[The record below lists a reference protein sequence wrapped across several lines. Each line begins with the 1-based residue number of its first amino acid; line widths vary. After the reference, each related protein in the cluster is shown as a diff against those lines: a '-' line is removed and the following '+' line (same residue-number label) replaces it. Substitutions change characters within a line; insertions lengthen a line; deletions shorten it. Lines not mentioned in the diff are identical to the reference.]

1 MRVLMIFLDGWGIG
15 ERDPAQNP
23 YCHAHTPVLDR
34 LLGGHILFR
43 GVGIV
48 EKPDMVLIPT
58 DTSLGI
64 PGIPQSA
71 TGQTTLWTGI
81 NAARVV
87 GRHVHAFPDEELRSI
102 IARHSIMKVL
112 RQRNKKVTF
121 ANAYRPEY
129 FEGVRRG
136 KYRHSTST
144 LIALSGG
151 VRLRTIE
158 DLKKGKAVYQEFT
171 NRLLQEM
178 GFNIE
183 VISPRTAGG
192 RLARLSVE
200 YDFTLYE
207 YFITDR
213 VGHAQDMKKAV
224 KVLQALDEF
233 IGEVLLT
240 IDLVNTMVIIT
251 SDHGNIEDV
260 SVKTHTLNP
269 VPTIIVTRDVQRF
282 YPLNISSLQDISRL
296 VLRVLNAEGEA
307 VSEPLEQKL

>member
-1 MRVLMIFLDGWGIG
+1 MRGTDDISGWLGIG
-15 ERDPAQNP
+15 RITRKKPLFPRSYPGSGWA
-23 YCHAHTPVLDR
+23 A
-34 LLGGHILFR
+34 GGHILFS
-43 GVGIV
+43 GVGML
-48 EKPDMVLIPT
+48 ERPDMVLIPT
-58 DTSLGI
+58 DTTLGV

-81 NAARVV
+81 NAARAV
-87 GRHVHAFPDEELRSI
+87 GRHVHAFPNEELRGI

-112 RQRNKKVTF
+112 CQRGKKVTF

-129 FEGVRRG
+129 FDGVRRG

-144 LIALSGG
+144 LTALSGG

-171 NRLLQEM
+171 NKLLQEM
-178 GFNIE
+178 GFSIE
-183 VISPRTAGG
+183 EVSPRTAGM

-200 YDFTLYE
+200 HDFTLYE

-213 VGHAQDMKKAV
+213 VGHARDMGKAV

-240 IDLVNTMVIIT
+240 IDPVNTMVIIT

-260 SVKTHTLNP
+260 S
-269 VPTIIVTRDVQRF
+269 
-282 YPLNISSLQDISRL
+282 
-296 VLRVLNAEGEA
+296 
-307 VSEPLEQKL
+307 